1 MLRMIIIDII
11 VLAFATWAVIMFLH
25 HDERKHEQQSWG
37 QAPGYGCL
45 FSWQFF
51 MSARALTME
60 EMENVNGGLVLRV
73 YWHPKRTRQNP
84 KKA

>member
-1 MLRMIIIDII
+1 MNSDGT
-11 VLAFATWAVIMFLH
+11 VLNESSLTESPVIL
-25 HDERKHEQQSWG
+25 DQE
-37 QAPGYGCL
+37 APGYGCL

-73 YWHPKRTRQNP
+73 YWHPKRARQNP